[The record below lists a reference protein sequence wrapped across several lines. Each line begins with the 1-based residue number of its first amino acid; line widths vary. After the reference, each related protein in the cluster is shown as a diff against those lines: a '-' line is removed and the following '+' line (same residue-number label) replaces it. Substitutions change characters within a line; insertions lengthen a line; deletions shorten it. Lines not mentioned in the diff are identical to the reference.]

1 VTLEARHAIAMAMFH
16 AGRVDAG
23 FELARESLA
32 VCRKLVGPGDPL
44 LAKALVGMAAAHGSR
59 GSARDAEAPLREA
72 VAIHRSHP
80 DTAPLELAETVA
92 RLAEVCEKLRRL
104 PEAAAL
110 AEEAIALA
118 RLSSGGEH
126 AVTVSALLV
135 LGMVRQAAGQA
146 GEAVAAFRE
155 GLASA
160 LKIYGDANPWTAR
173 MREALALGLWDV
185 GQHDEAFAEFERAL
199 VIRRRENG
207 RGLCLCLNNVATL
220 HMRRGDYRG
229 AEAKYREAVE
239 ASTAIM
245 GPHHHITAMA
255 HANLGRCLGAV
266 DDVQGATAAFA
277 TAASV
282 YEAALG
288 PDFATIDALTD
299 LAQARLLAGDHDG
312 ALASQQHALEL
323 MAAAHPGDQPQ
334 TARLHEARGRLLAAR
349 GERRE
354 AMASLRESE
363 AMYARLGQQHA
374 LARANVVQLI
384 AEQLAAAG
392 ELREALASADAAVEL
407 VRSLPAAAEQEL
419 ASALATAGDVRRLLR
434 ELPAAAAAYEAARDA
449 LIRLSAD
456 HPDLKG
462 VLQPLAEVYAE
473 LGRDRDHAQAMQAL
487 DRFGQGR

>member
-1 VTLEARHAIAMAMFH
+1 
-16 AGRVDAG
+16 
-23 FELARESLA
+23 
-32 VCRKLVGPGDPL
+32 
-44 LAKALVGMAAAHGSR
+44 
-59 GSARDAEAPLREA
+59 
-72 VAIHRSHP
+72 
-80 DTAPLELAETVA
+80 
-92 RLAEVCEKLRRL
+92 
-104 PEAAAL
+104 
-110 AEEAIALA
+110 
-118 RLSSGGEH
+118 
-126 AVTVSALLV
+126 
-135 LGMVRQAAGQA
+135 
-146 GEAVAAFRE
+146 
-155 GLASA
+155 
-160 LKIYGDANPWTAR
+160 
-173 MREALALGLWDV
+173 
-185 GQHDEAFAEFERAL
+185 
-199 VIRRRENG
+199 
-207 RGLCLCLNNVATL
+207 
-220 HMRRGDYRG
+220 
-229 AEAKYREAVE
+229 
-239 ASTAIM
+239 
-245 GPHHHITAMA
+245 MA

-266 DDVQGATAAFA
+266 DDVQGAAAAFA

-384 AEQLAAAG
+384 AEG

-473 LGRDRDHAQAMQAL
+473 LGRDRDHAQALQAL